1 VFGVNFVDM
10 KEGRTVT
17 QRLSAVNSVYQRK
30 FCLPLLFS
38 AMLCITAFSAHSQ
51 QFPGVP
57 GRAGGGFGGNTGGFG
72 NQQQQQQKTGNRTGR
87 QGIDDSTKV
96 IYGPRTVR
104 FFYEADLFNNRK
116 TLFTTDT
123 LLVGVHQYNFVQRNQ
138 NLYQD
143 LGNLGTALRPVFYQ
157 TPTQIG
163 ATTGYSAYSPY
174 TYQTDQVKYIDTKS
188 PFTRMYFVLGGRN
201 QNVLNFDFSQN
212 VNPRFNLGFNAQRV
226 TTKKVFGTSGQND
239 QNRFLM
245 QQWAFLAHANYHSK
259 DEKYD
264 LLVHFNHLNIESND
278 QGGVL
283 PNALADG
290 TVDKY
295 SYEGRAILPVAL
307 SAERRNLWHIYHQY
321 KLAPGFQIYQRV
333 DYHRQINSFT
343 DANLAG
349 DSRLNYQYPMLPTA
363 LRPARF
369 DSTKTQQDV
378 FYRLLENSA
387 GLKGIF
393 KTGRSAFNYR
403 AYIRQRIYGQTGQYN
418 QTVIKTDSSTT
429 VTYANKGQ
437 RNGFEQHLGL
447 WLGYYFPDSLTRLT
461 AEGEY
466 LVGGGLRLEGQL
478 ESKLFTVGY
487 RSVFADPTLLQQ
499 QFISNQYRWI
509 NSFGLRGTQHAYG
522 TLNVRYKN
530 ARLSPGLDY
539 QLLTNYVYADTAA
552 VIRQASGAFSVLR
565 IGLGWQFAKGRFG
578 ISGQGYSTVTSRDD
592 IMRVPALFL
601 NTRITYDFIFSKVLF
616 VQTGVELHYKSSYKA
631 DAFDPLTQQFY
642 LQNRQSVE
650 GYVVADLFANFRI
663 NRTRLFV
670 KLAHANQGLGVPG
683 YYVAPDFL
691 AMRRSFAFGVDWY
704 LFD

>member
-1 VFGVNFVDM
+1 M
-10 KEGRTVT
+10 YLRVT
-17 QRLSAVNSVYQRK
+17 AIDAQA
-30 FCLPLLFS
+30 
-38 AMLCITAFSAHSQ
+38 Q
-51 QFPGVP
+51 QFP
-57 GRAGGGFGGNTGGFG
+57 GRAGGGFGGGGGFG
-72 NQQQQQQKTGNRTGR
+72 SGQQQQQKSGNRTGR

-96 IYGPRTVR
+96 IYGPRTTR
-104 FFYEADLFNNRK
+104 FFYEADLVNNRK

-163 ATTGYSAYSPY
+163 AATGYNAYSPY
-174 TYQTDQVKYIDTKS
+174 AYQTDQVKYFDTKS

-226 TTKKVFGTSGQND
+226 TTKKVFGTAGIND

-245 QQWAFLAHANYHSK
+245 QQWGFLAHANYRSK
-259 DEKYD
+259 DEKYA
-264 LLVHFNHLNIESND
+264 LLVHFNHLNVESND

-283 PNALADG
+283 PNSLSDS
-290 TVDKY
+290 TVDRF
-295 SYEGRAILPVAL
+295 SYEGRAILPVAK
-307 SAERRNLWHIYHQY
+307 SDERRNLWHIYHQY
-321 KLAPGFQIYQRV
+321 KLAQGFQVYQRL
-333 DYHRQINSFT
+333 DYHRQINSFG
-343 DANLAG
+343 DAALAG
-349 DSRLNYQYPMLPTA
+349 DSRLNARYPMLPTA
-363 LRPARF
+363 QRPPRF
-369 DSTKTQQDV
+369 DNTKTTQDV
-378 FYRLLENSA
+378 FFRLLDNSA
-387 GLKGIF
+387 GLKGVF
-393 KTGRSAFNYR
+393 QTGRSAFNYR
-403 AYIRQRIYGQTGQYN
+403 AYIRQRIYTQTGQYN
-418 QTVIKTDSSTT
+418 QTVVKTDSNTT
-429 VTYANKGQ
+429 GTYRNRGQ

-466 LVGGGLRLEGQL
+466 LIGGGLRLEGQL
-478 ESKLFTVGY
+478 ESKLFTAGY

-499 QFISNQYRWI
+499 QFISNQSQWT

-522 TLNVRYKN
+522 TLNLRYKN
-530 ARLSPGLDY
+530 LRLMPGLDY

-552 VIRQASGAFSVLR
+552 IMRQATGAFSILR

-578 ISGQGYSTVTSRDD
+578 MSGQGYYTAVSRSD
-592 IMRVPALFL
+592 IMRVPTVFA
-601 NTRITYDFIFSKVLF
+601 NARVSYDLVFAKVLF
-616 VQTGVELHYKSSYKA
+616 IQAGAELHYKSGYYG

-642 LQNRQSVE
+642 LQNRQSVD

-670 KLAHANQGLGVPG
+670 KLAHANQGFTAPG